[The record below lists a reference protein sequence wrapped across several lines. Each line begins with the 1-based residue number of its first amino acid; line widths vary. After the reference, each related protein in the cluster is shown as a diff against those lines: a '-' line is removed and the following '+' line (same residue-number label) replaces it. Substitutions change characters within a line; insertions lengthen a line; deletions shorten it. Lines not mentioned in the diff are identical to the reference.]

1 MENAGVELKG
11 VRGWLLFL
19 CVTLTVLDPSAV
31 LINLFIVADAAKP
44 YFTRNPG
51 FFRLILVNGVAG
63 ITLSVF
69 SLYAGISLWKRLP
82 GALTVARKYLR
93 TVFGYSILAPFLPR
107 LVGSTFHASRETF
120 ALTCLNSLF
129 TIFYLGIW
137 YLYLNR
143 SARVRAT
150 YHDNR

>member
-1 MENAGVELKG
+1 LESAGAEPKG

-82 GALTVARKYLR
+82 GALTVARNYIR
-93 TVFGYSILAPFLPR
+93 TVFAYSILAPFLPR

>member
-1 MENAGVELKG
+1 MERAGTELKG
-11 VRGWLLFL
+11 VRGWLLLL

-31 LINLFIVADAAKP
+31 LINLFLVADAAKP
-44 YFTRNPG
+44 YFARHPG

-63 ITLSVF
+63 IALSVF

-82 GALTVARKYLR
+82 GALAVARKYLR
-93 TVFGYSILAPFLPR
+93 TVFAYSLLAPFLPR
-107 LVGSTFHASRETF
+107 LVGSTFHASHETF
-120 ALTCLNSLF
+120 ALACLNSLF
-129 TIFYLGIW
+129 TIIYVGIW

-150 YHDNR
+150 YGENR

>member
-1 MENAGVELKG
+1 MQARELKG
-11 VRGWLLFL
+11 VGGWLLFL

-44 YFTRNPG
+44 YFPEHPG

-63 ITLSVF
+63 IALSVF

-82 GALTVARKYLR
+82 GAIAVARKYLR
-93 TVFGYSILAPFLPR
+93 TVCAYSVLAPFLPR
-107 LVGSTFHASRETF
+107 LIGSTFQATDETF
-120 ALTCLNSLF
+120 ALTCLNSFF
-129 TIFYLGIW
+129 TIIYAGIW

-143 SARVRAT
+143 SRRVRAT
-150 YHDNR
+150 YGDNR